1 MDLWEYVK
9 ILQAPLLLMI
19 GDQSTIVGEDQQ
31 NIFKELLPD
40 IVIRVVKNAGHIIV
54 HDNFDAFTKEVVE
67 FIKSV

>member
-1 MDLWEYVK
+1 
-9 ILQAPLLLMI
+9 MI

>member
-1 MDLWEYVK
+1 MFLPISWIPIFFNLDKWSIYSASNKL
-9 ILQAPLLLMI
+9 
-19 GDQSTIVGEDQQ
+19 STDQ